1 MAAPKR
7 AQSRIEVGSD
17 EAKRVVCKAL
27 FKIAEL
33 WQLPDAKFAELL
45 HVDKSTVSKWRKQQ
59 MVPDTGIQA
68 EVNKTVLALHRSLG
82 SIFRS
87 ATDQVAW
94 LKTPHPTIGRAP
106 MEVATQSLEG
116 LFKIRR
122 YADYV
127 RGRGA

>member
-1 MAAPKR
+1 VAAPKNAR
-7 AQSRIEVGSD
+7 NRIEVGSD
-17 EAKRVVCKAL
+17 EAKRVVFKAL

-33 WQLPDAKFAELL
+33 WQLPDVKFAELL

-59 MVPDTGIQA
+59 MVPVVGIQA

-82 SIFRS
+82 SMFRS
-87 ATDQVAW
+87 TRDQVAW
-94 LKTPHPTIGRAP
+94 LMTPHPSIGRAP
-106 MEVATQSLEG
+106 IDVATESLEG